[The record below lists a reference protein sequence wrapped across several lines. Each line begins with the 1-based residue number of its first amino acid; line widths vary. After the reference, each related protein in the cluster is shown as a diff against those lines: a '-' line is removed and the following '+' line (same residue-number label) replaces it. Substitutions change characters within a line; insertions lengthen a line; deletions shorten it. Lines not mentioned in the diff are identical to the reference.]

1 MHRQEG
7 HGTGPKPIKELSTE
21 ESLEL
26 MRTSADQHDPY
37 DRQVALL
44 LKSIYG
50 RRRAPQVFNDGL
62 DTHLQGHGY
71 KRNGPDACA

>member
-1 MHRQEG
+1 MKYFSDEFQDYRQEG

-44 LKSIYG
+44 LKSI
-50 RRRAPQVFNDGL
+50 
-62 DTHLQGHGY
+62 
-71 KRNGPDACA
+71 